1 MEMDNA
7 ERDGDIGGSDDNPFH
22 PRWPQHILDT
32 YRKKTLANGV
42 SIHDTTAQG
51 SDEDDSNEHEHGD
64 VLAKLKM
71 QVRDIKV
78 AEDFEGNRQQYPL
91 PCSRETFNFQMAPH
105 LSMMPQ
111 PQYLVPQAAHQNNP
125 GPSSSSPHS
134 SEGSSSSNNNSWSFE
149 EQFKQVNGFLPKQQ
163 QQQRLDDRI
172 NSILDNLDGSE
183 MADVEYSS
191 PIPKTPKRKRK
202 KTEINEFKE
211 MKQLYELSDD
221 PKRKEFLDELFAFM
235 HKRGSPINRLPIM
248 AKQVLDLYELY
259 NLVIARGGLVDV
271 INKKLWQEIIK
282 GLHLPSS
289 ITSAAFTLRTQYM
302 KYLYAFECEKRQF
315 STADELQTAIDG
327 NRREGRRGSYVNY
340 NRPSN
345 RSPNHQQQMSP
356 ISMNIHQQQQLAA
369 ARMSLGLHNGP
380 HHIAHQSPPLVPQLN
395 GNPLHPMNNS
405 VTMEFQHRML
415 EYIRN
420 VAAASSTTNTP
431 NTHGNNVVVPTT
443 TALTNG
449 APLNPIAGPSGIDLS
464 KWWSYYNNNNNN
476 QSAGNNNQQQTQPPP
491 PSQGVVPAVLAE
503 PQREALNL
511 SATPEPDENNHQ
523 STGGNGS
530 GPSII
535 EPIPGTSGGGKEED
549 GDDGHDPDE
558 DFQPRKFIKMENGA
572 PVPVLPI
579 STSISIQSRG
589 DGRNGDN
596 SLVVTMQIAG
606 VAYEGVLFAQRPS
619 GENSSTVS

>member
-42 SIHDTTAQG
+42 SIHDTTVPLIASAHVETVMDSGRLGSENSDAQG

-149 EQFKQVNGFLPKQQ
+149 EQF
-163 QQQRLDDRI
+163 
-172 NSILDNLDGSE
+172 
-183 MADVEYSS
+183 
-191 PIPKTPKRKRK
+191 
-202 KTEINEFKE
+202 
-211 MKQLYELSDD
+211 KQLYELSDD